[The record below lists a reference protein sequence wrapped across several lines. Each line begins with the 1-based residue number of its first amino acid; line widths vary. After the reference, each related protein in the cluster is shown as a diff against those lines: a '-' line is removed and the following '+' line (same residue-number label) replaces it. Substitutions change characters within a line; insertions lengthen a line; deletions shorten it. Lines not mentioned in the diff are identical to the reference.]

1 PHSWLR
7 HGSLEW
13 PWRIACFPWWKVSC
27 SRQRRMHYRP
37 SNEPPPSKPGPPTI
51 ALPLRFPTTPSAAK
65 PCTKAATIDAHSG
78 RYEHSPALRT
88 AEPPSLPSSGP
99 RRLLPRRR
107 GTAGAAEDQRRKR
120 RSGRSTPP
128 ARHVSPRRGEFSA
141 RGVRV
146 GC

>member
-65 PCTKAATIDAHSG
+65 PCTKAATIDVAQQLHRQGVHLVPEMLTVQILGRKAHQLG
-78 RYEHSPALRT
+78 QGG
-88 AEPPSLPSSGP
+88 SLGPSS
-99 RRLLPRRR
+99 
-107 GTAGAAEDQRRKR
+107 E
-120 RSGRSTPP
+120 
-128 ARHVSPRRGEFSA
+128 
-141 RGVRV
+141 
-146 GC
+146 